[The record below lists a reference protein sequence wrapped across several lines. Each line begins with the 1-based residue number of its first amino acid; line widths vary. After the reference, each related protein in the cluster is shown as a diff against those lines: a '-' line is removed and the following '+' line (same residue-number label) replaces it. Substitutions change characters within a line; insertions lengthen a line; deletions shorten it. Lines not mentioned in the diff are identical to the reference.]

1 MARRSFH
8 YTQRGSVSHAIF
20 PRRRRDVKK
29 LIWSHTR
36 GTTRSPSRRRRGGQE
51 KQQRGVWSSGEQRR
65 RQQRQRRADPTAAQQ
80 TKHKKENPDV
90 ISVKFSDTRR
100 REKSVL
106 ADPLRKHSRDAGMEG
121 GRSGRGRLADP
132 SSSLLFYYYYYYFV
146 CFAATRRG
154 RRKWKNQAGTL
165 SDPSQ
170 SCGFWALLLCIVLLA
185 GRH

>member
-1 MARRSFH
+1 M
-8 YTQRGSVSHAIF
+8 
-20 PRRRRDVKK
+20 
-29 LIWSHTR
+29 
-36 GTTRSPSRRRRGGQE
+36 
-51 KQQRGVWSSGEQRR
+51 WSSGEQRR

-132 SSSLLFYYYYYYFV
+132 SSSLLFYYYYHYFCLLLPLHEEEGESGRTRQEPYLIQARAAAFGR
-146 CFAATRRG
+146 CFSASASRR
-154 RRKWKNQAGTL
+154 QTL
-165 SDPSQ
+165 STTDHD
-170 SCGFWALLLCIVLLA
+170 GA
-185 GRH
+185 